1 MDYHQL
7 IPKKRQLFG
16 ATNSWPRWKRR
27 VVKHPQLM
35 PEDPEATA
43 KGEYAFDNPAFKT
56 TEGGGTAG
64 NSGTGNGA
72 PNKAGS
78 PLDPSWTSKQNTIE
92 KRKTVDDSYVTA
104 STPRL
109 VALRGSDFTGL
120 GVEVYGGLKEGIFV
134 KKVMP
139 QGPAAGIVNIGD
151 RITSITIDFRH
162 IVQEDAM
169 TILSYASPYNVQ
181 LELVSGTKPIVPQT
195 QSPKPGHQSL
205 THPLYRSS
213 SQSDLNTIERN
224 SRKKLFPSED
234 SPLKMDNRAASPN
247 ALNKVLPTVH
257 KEHERETKKHSFKQ
271 QMKEMIE
278 EKFQSKHADVDRKG
292 GSNAAM
298 ATTAATGEE
307 VAGGKK
313 GHKFG
318 IRVFPPSVNDKLF
331 GKSPTKVQAD
341 NENNFNIEKKESDDS
356 KREAEE
362 RSSPPV
368 VKKRTKEPKMV
379 PDVVAGSGSSAEEKA
394 TVTVEGVN
402 EFQRQHSLTS
412 SGIRRDAAGIP
423 QEMPSFMMQAA
434 NAARDN
440 RKSAGAALVAS
451 SDADNKRKGKAPRPP
466 QNESE
471 LDESTVTMDTNLSSI
486 DMTESGSASSRVM
499 MTLNGSLDMP
509 DSSKVRDS
517 QRRMNFSDNFAEEV
531 LNCTIDSINNIEQ
544 FNETGPSNSST
555 PKSERKHTM
564 SSLTESEIGMMGS
577 GESSRPSGADHES
590 NVEQEQRRPR
600 GNTIELNSSDIT
612 VHQSSPSPSPDGS
625 SVEGESEQPQ
635 SMDESNRR
643 TASLGDLSKLSEKP
657 SNGTG
662 SNSNTL
668 ERAQSL
674 EITGDSAVA
683 VTVANGNSA
692 GDTGAGPLDGP
703 KKRKISSE
711 LQASVMDAKDAAD
724 GLNSLQRNRL
734 KGASAWGNLED
745 AFNSGELLN
754 GGGSADE
761 EPDDGGVM
769 MAQVVVVKENGY
781 TELDPKRPKNQ
792 AIIVAEAP
800 KKPQPEDRE
809 EHVSLTTIGAASFQ
823 EYPAPD
829 GDKPTAEAGGLVNHL
844 VKIGGVTTAYDTN
857 IPDDVKVSRYPF
869 GSLERPKSDVLK
881 KLLGQQEELENTP
894 SVFISA
900 DGDGESA
907 ISKIKIESN
916 HHHQRSYD
924 VGEPIS
930 LTLINPGSTE
940 IVSPMVPGGDCQL
953 SPVVTSSN
961 TNGISSINISSVE
974 HGSSAGGVTVV
985 QPTMNGV
992 GGMSKFSLLA
1002 DNIVTISTALD
1013 GREEAGS
1020 ESQPSSII
1028 MIDDEKLDFSLQ
1040 TLDDFDDPMD
1050 DGPPPPVD
1058 FANNDDDDGDRDDHD
1073 DDAVESVQRT
1083 MVTTID
1089 TTIKSAAPTTKTT
1102 ITNGGVAVEPP
1113 QPPQRSS
1120 IAMHRRGS
1128 SGGAGSGQQPGAPM
1142 TNGGGANVGFVTEI
1156 TLKTPEPTAVTPPTA
1171 AERPHQLA
1179 NGFAKITNDEN
1190 GMTASTTTTP
1200 TTPTTPTTTP
1210 TGKPP
1215 IVSKKPPKPDSKPTT
1230 PPSRIPVERRMSS
1243 EHSFIPRNTEIKFTT
1258 ATYESSSSSLSGS
1271 TSLLAGPRTPT
1282 TPRPLGGGGGID
1294 QLRSNF
1300 ERSNSKTEIPV
1311 LIRRTSI
1318 PSISLSPSGSMSSG
1332 GTGGGGSNSSTT
1344 GGSMSN
1350 LSSISG
1356 GSLTKASPS
1365 RIPVFSSVGSAKFG
1379 QNGHDAAN
1387 GGRSP
1392 PSPAPQTNGTG
1403 GHHHTNGLHSS
1414 SSNNNNNL
1422 VNNKVSVS
1430 ITSIKNQAKYPSGKF

>member
-1 MDYHQL
+1 
-7 IPKKRQLFG
+7 
-16 ATNSWPRWKRR
+16 
-27 VVKHPQLM
+27 M

-56 TEGGGTAG
+56 TEGGGGGAAG
-64 NSGTGNGA
+64 NSGAGNASA
-72 PNKAGS
+72 PNKTGS

-139 QGPAAGIVNIGD
+139 QGPAAGLVNTGD

-234 SPLKMDNRAASPN
+234 SPLKMDNRAASPT

-257 KEHERETKKHSFKQ
+257 KENEREPKKHSFKQ

-292 GSNAAM
+292 GSTATM
-298 ATTAATGEE
+298 ATGASGDEPT
-307 VAGGKK
+307 GKK

-331 GKSPTKVQAD
+331 GKSPTKMQAD

-356 KREAEE
+356 KRAEE
-362 RSSPPV
+362 QSPSPPPV

-379 PDVVAGSGSSAEEKA
+379 PDVVGAGSDEKVVKLAVEGSS
-394 TVTVEGVN
+394 
-402 EFQRQHSLTS
+402 EFQRQNSLTS

-423 QEMPSFMMQAA
+423 QEVPSFMMQAA

-440 RKSAGAALVAS
+440 RKSAGAALTATTT

-471 LDESTVTMDTNLSSI
+471 LDESTVTVDTNLSSF
-486 DMTESGSASSRVM
+486 DMTEGNGSRVT
-499 MTLNGSLDMP
+499 MTLNGSGGLDMP
-509 DSSKVRDS
+509 DS
-517 QRRMNFSDNFAEEV
+517 RRMNFSDNFAEEV

-555 PKSERKHTM
+555 PKSGRKQT
-564 SSLTESEIGMMGS
+564 SSLTESEIMMAGDT
-577 GESSRPSGADHES
+577 RPSGGNHASDI
-590 NVEQEQRRPR
+590 EQEQVLPR

-612 VHQSSPSPSPDGS
+612 VHQSSPSPTPASS
-625 SVEGESEQPQ
+625 SVEDDEQPP

-643 TASLGDLSKLSEKP
+643 TASLGDLSKLAEKP
-657 SNGTG
+657 HSNGTG

-674 EITGDSAVA
+674 EITGDSAN
-683 VTVANGNSA
+683 VTVTNG
-692 GDTGAGPLDGP
+692 GDNTQQIDGA
-703 KKRKISSE
+703 KQRKISSE
-711 LQASVMDAKDAAD
+711 MGQGSLDPKLDAAE

-745 AFNSGELLN
+745 AYNSGELLN
-754 GGGSADE
+754 GGMVDE
-761 EPDDGGVM
+761 EEDEEEQEKPEDGGTVLK
-769 MAQVVVVKENGY
+769 AQVVVVKE
-781 TELDPKRPKNQ
+781 TEKPMNQ

-800 KKPQPEDRE
+800 KKPQMDDRE
-809 EHVSLTTIGAASFQ
+809 EHVSLTTIGGGVNYGPYA
-823 EYPAPD
+823 
-829 GDKPTAEAGGLVNHL
+829 GDEEKKPHQQTVESGGGSLVNHL

-916 HHHQRSYD
+916 HHQQRSFD

-940 IVSPMVPGGDCQL
+940 IVST
-953 SPVVTSSN
+953 SPNDKTGEVATSQVVTSSN
-961 TNGISSINISSVE
+961 TNGVSSINISSTE
-974 HGSSAGGVTVV
+974 QHAAGGVTLVK
-985 QPTMNGV
+985 PMLNGG

-1013 GREEAGS
+1013 GQEELGN

-1040 TLDDFDDPMD
+1040 TLDDFDDSMVT
-1050 DGPPPPVD
+1050 PPPPVD
-1058 FANNDDDDGDRDDHD
+1058 FANSEREDDVHHG
-1073 DDAVESVQRT
+1073 QRT
-1083 MVTTID
+1083 VTTIEPEV
-1089 TTIKSAAPTTKTT
+1089 KSATV
-1102 ITNGGVAVEPP
+1102 TNGTGAVEPP

-1120 IAMHRRGS
+1120 ITMNRRGS
-1128 SGGAGSGQQPGAPM
+1128 SGLPAPGAPM
-1142 TNGGGANVGFVTEI
+1142 TNGGNGVGFVTEI
-1156 TLKTPEPTAVTPPTA
+1156 TLKTSEPTMAITPPTA
-1171 AERPHQLA
+1171 AERPHQM
-1179 NGFAKITNDEN
+1179 NGMSKNSNDEN
-1190 GMTASTTTTP
+1190 NATVTTLTTTT
-1200 TTPTTPTTTP
+1200 TSP

-1215 IVSKKPPKPDSKPTT
+1215 IVSKKPPKPESKPTT

-1258 ATYESSSSSLSGS
+1258 ATYESSA
-1271 TSLLAGPRTPT
+1271 TTGPRTPT
-1282 TPRPLGGGGGID
+1282 TPRPHGAGGID
-1294 QLRSNF
+1294 QLRSTF

-1318 PSISLSPSGSMSSG
+1318 PSISLSPSGSMASSG
-1332 GTGGGGSNSSTT
+1332 GSSGSTT

-1356 GSLTKASPS
+1356 GSQTKASPS
-1365 RIPVFSSVGSAKFG
+1365 RIPVFNSVGSLAKLG
-1379 QNGHDAAN
+1379 QNGHDGGTN
-1387 GGRSP
+1387 GSRSP
-1392 PSPAPQTNGTG
+1392 PSPAPQTNGTSG
-1403 GHHHTNGLHSS
+1403 YHHTNGLH
-1414 SSNNNNNL
+1414 NNNNNNGL
-1422 VNNKVSVS
+1422 INNKVSVS

>member
-1 MDYHQL
+1 MENESCYGGGDIAGAIFGTLLAVVLMGVLLWWLYRKNY
-7 IPKKRQLFG
+7 IFKR
-16 ATNSWPRWKRR
+16 KD
-27 VVKHPQLM
+27 PQLM

-56 TEGGGTAG
+56 TEAGGAASNSGAG
-64 NSGTGNGA
+64 NAPA
-72 PNKAGS
+72 PNKTGS

-139 QGPAAGIVNIGD
+139 QGPAAGLVNTGD

-234 SPLKMDNRAASPN
+234 SPLKMDNRAASPT

-257 KEHERETKKHSFKQ
+257 KENEREPKKHSFKQ

-292 GSNAAM
+292 GSS
-298 ATTAATGEE
+298 ATTPTGTSGDEP
-307 VAGGKK
+307 AGKK

-331 GKSPTKVQAD
+331 GKSPTKMQAD

-356 KREAEE
+356 KRAEE
-362 RSSPPV
+362 QSSSPPPV

-379 PDVVAGSGSSAEEKA
+379 PDVVAAGSDEKVVKLA
-394 TVTVEGVN
+394 VEGSN
-402 EFQRQHSLTS
+402 EFQRQNSLTS

-423 QEMPSFMMQAA
+423 QEVPSFMMQAA

-440 RKSAGAALVAS
+440 RKSAGAALAACS
-451 SDADNKRKGKAPRPP
+451 TADADNKRKGKAPRPP
-466 QNESE
+466 QNEAE
-471 LDESTVTMDTNLSSI
+471 LDESTVTVDTNLSSF
-486 DMTESGSASSRVM
+486 DMTENGGSRVM
-499 MTLNGSLDMP
+499 MTLNGSGGLDMP
-509 DSSKVRDS
+509 DCTKEPDS
-517 QRRMNFSDNFAEEV
+517 RRMNFSDNFAEEV

-555 PKSERKHTM
+555 PKSERKQT
-564 SSLTESEIGMMGS
+564 SDEIMMA
-577 GESSRPSGADHES
+577 GEFRPSGGNHASDIE
-590 NVEQEQRRPR
+590 VLPR

-612 VHQSSPSPSPDGS
+612 VHQSSPSPTPASS
-625 SVEGESEQPQ
+625 SVEDDEQPP

-643 TASLGDLSKLSEKP
+643 TASLGDLSKLAEKP
-657 SNGTG
+657 HSNGTG

-674 EITGDSAVA
+674 EITGDSAN
-683 VTVANGNSA
+683 VTVANG
-692 GDTGAGPLDGP
+692 TGAGGDPAQQLDGA

-711 LQASVMDAKDAAD
+711 MGQASLDPKLDAAEA
-724 GLNSLQRNRL
+724 LNSLQRNRL

-745 AFNSGELLN
+745 AYNSGELLN
-754 GGGSADE
+754 GRMVDE
-761 EPDDGGVM
+761 EEEEDEEEERPEDGGTVL
-769 MAQVVVVKENGY
+769 MAQVVVVKE
-781 TELDPKRPKNQ
+781 TEKPMNQ

-800 KKPQPEDRE
+800 KKPQMDDRE
-809 EHVSLTTIGAASFQ
+809 EHVSLTTIG
-823 EYPAPD
+823 
-829 GDKPTAEAGGLVNHL
+829 
-844 VKIGGVTTAYDTN
+844 GGVNYGPYVGDEEKKPDTN

-916 HHHQRSYD
+916 HHQQRSFD
-924 VGEPIS
+924 IGEPIS

-940 IVSPMVPGGDCQL
+940 ILSTSPNDKPGEVATSQL
-953 SPVVTSSN
+953 VTSSN
-961 TNGISSINISSVE
+961 TNGVSSINISSTE
-974 HGSSAGGVTVV
+974 QHGAGGVTLVK
-985 QPTMNGV
+985 PMLNGS

-1013 GREEAGS
+1013 GQEELGN
-1020 ESQPSSII
+1020 ESQPSSIV

-1040 TLDDFDDPMD
+1040 TLDDFDDSMVT
-1050 DGPPPPVD
+1050 PPPPVD
-1058 FANNDDDDGDRDDHD
+1058 FANNEREDDVHHG
-1073 DDAVESVQRT
+1073 QRT
-1083 MVTTID
+1083 VTSIETEV
-1089 TTIKSAAPTTKTT
+1089 KSATV
-1102 ITNGGVAVEPP
+1102 TNGASAVEPP

-1120 IAMHRRGS
+1120 ITMNRRGS
-1128 SGGAGSGQQPGAPM
+1128 SGLQAPGAPM
-1142 TNGGGANVGFVTEI
+1142 TNGGSGVGFVTEI
-1156 TLKTPEPTAVTPPTA
+1156 TLKTSEPTMAITPPMA
-1171 AERPHQLA
+1171 AERPHQM
-1179 NGFAKITNDEN
+1179 NGI
-1190 GMTASTTTTP
+1190 TTTT
-1200 TTPTTPTTTP
+1200 TTSP

-1258 ATYESSSSSLSGS
+1258 ATYESSATG
-1271 TSLLAGPRTPT
+1271 TRTPT
-1282 TPRPLGGGGGID
+1282 TPRPHGAGGID
-1294 QLRSNF
+1294 QLRSTF

-1318 PSISLSPSGSMSSG
+1318 PSISLSPSGSVTSG
-1332 GTGGGGSNSSTT
+1332 GSSSSTT

-1356 GSLTKASPS
+1356 GSQTKASPS
-1365 RIPVFSSVGSAKFG
+1365 RIPVFNSVGSLAKLG
-1379 QNGHDAAN
+1379 QNGHDGGTN
-1387 GGRSP
+1387 GSRSP
-1392 PSPAPQTNGTG
+1392 PSPAPQTNGTSG
-1403 GHHHTNGLHSS
+1403 YHHTNGIH
-1414 SSNNNNNL
+1414 NNNNNSL
-1422 VNNKVSVS
+1422 INNKVSVS